1 MQTKDDENWLILTTK
16 LKQAKASVCN
26 WLHLYLPLFD
36 DDEDRRWEDVMDV
49 DEKELEAAKTGARTS
64 QMPG

>member
-1 MQTKDDENWLILTTK
+1 M
-16 LKQAKASVCN
+16 CN
-26 WLHLYLPLFD
+26 WLYLYLPLFD

-49 DEKELEAAKTGARTS
+49 DEKELEAAKSGARTS